1 MANYITGKDGALTY
15 GGSKLAKVS
24 SWSLSNTVDALEV
37 TSLADIAR
45 DYTPGLMS
53 AQGSCTVWLYG
64 DNANALLSKVVR
76 TTAPTD
82 ADKLTMTLGF
92 GEKSV
97 TFQCILTQSELAM
110 TVGEVMQAQLSFQVC
125 GPLNTVDLVG

>member
-1 MANYITGKDGALTY
+1 MADFMSGKDGSLTY
-15 GGSKLAKVS
+15 DGNKIARVA
-24 SWSLSNTVDALEV
+24 SWSISNSVDALEV

-64 DNANALLSKVVR
+64 DNANALLGKVVR
-76 TTAPTD
+76 TSAPTD
-82 ADKLTMTLGF
+82 ADKLDMKLGF

-97 TFQCILTQSELAM
+97 TFKCIITQSDLVM
-110 TVGEVMQAQLSFQVC
+110 SVGDVMQAQLSFQVC
-125 GPLNTVDLVG
+125 GPLSEVDLEG